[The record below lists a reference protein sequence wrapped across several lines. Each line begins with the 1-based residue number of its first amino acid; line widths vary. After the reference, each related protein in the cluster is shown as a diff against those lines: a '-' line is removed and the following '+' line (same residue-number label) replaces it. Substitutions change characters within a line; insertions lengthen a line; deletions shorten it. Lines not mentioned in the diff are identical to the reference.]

1 MRLPND
7 FTGEMQRLPLDL
19 DTADRL
25 LAGSVAP
32 EDAPPGYADVALLL
46 AALEPPAPAELT
58 PDAELVTYLAESLR
72 SSPTAKTRTSRRS
85 ILPRLKLASALATFA
100 LIGTTGLALA
110 GSLPGSAQ
118 DTAATMLSKVG
129 VSVPGPDSNAG
140 TNGSVRG
147 TSPDVAQGPSATGAK
162 ISELATSTELSGVA
176 KGAAISTLASG
187 GKSRAGAEHAA
198 PVETPSD
205 GGSGT
210 ADTASGG
217 DSSVGTSE
225 AATASD
231 GHSVAGSGNAAAGQ
245 SHRP

>member
-1 MRLPND
+1 MSLPRD

-25 LAGSVAP
+25 LGGSVAP
-32 EDAPPGYADVALLL
+32 EDAPPGYADVAVLL

-58 PDAELVTYLAESLR
+58 PDAELLAHLAESPR
-72 SSPTAKTRTSRRS
+72 SSPTAKTRTSRTS
-85 ILPRLKLASALATFA
+85 ILPRFKLACALATFA

-110 GSLPGSAQ
+110 GSLPNAAQ
-118 DTAATMLSKVG
+118 DIASTMLSKVG
-129 VSVPGPDSNAG
+129 VSVRGPDSHAG

-147 TSPDVAQGPSATGAK
+147 TSPDVAQGPSATGAE
-162 ISELATSTELSGVA
+162 ISELATTTELTGVA

-187 GKSRAGAEHAA
+187 GMSRAGAEHGA
-198 PVETPSD
+198 PVEIPSD
-205 GGSGT
+205 GGSET

-217 DSSVGTSE
+217 DSSVGTSK
-225 AATASD
+225 AGTASD
-231 GHSVAGSGNAAAGQ
+231 GHSVAGSGNAAAAQ

>member
-1 MRLPND
+1 MSLPSD
-7 FTGEMQRLPLDL
+7 FTDEMQRLPLDL

-25 LAGSVAP
+25 LGGSVAP
-32 EDAPPGYADVALLL
+32 QDAPPGYADVALLL

-58 PDAELVTYLAESLR
+58 PDAELVAYLTQSMR
-72 SSPTAKTRTSRRS
+72 SSPSAKTRTSRRS

-100 LIGTTGLALA
+100 MIGTTTLALA
-110 GSLPGSAQ
+110 GSLPGAAQ
-118 DTAATMLSKVG
+118 DVASSMLSEVG
-129 VSVPGPDSNAG
+129 VSVPGPDSDAG

-147 TSPDVAQGPSATGAK
+147 TSPDVAPRPSATGAE
-162 ISELATSTELSGVA
+162 ISELATSTELTGVA

-187 GKSRAGAEHAA
+187 GTSRAGAEHGA

-217 DSSVGTSE
+217 GSSVGTSE

-231 GHSVAGSGNAAAGQ
+231 GHSVAGSGNAAVGQ